1 MEREFLTRFLLVT
14 TRFLVVLTTRNEVKN
29 QGGQQRVEKRIYD
42 EVPPC
47 HHEIPHGALHE
58 ERGEK
63 TWGGYQSYREDCKD
77 EYDEVISLSFYQKH
91 KKFATRF

>member
-14 TRFLVVLTTRNEVKN
+14 TRFLAVLTTRNEVKN
-29 QGGQQRVEKRIYD
+29 QGGHQRVEKRIHD
-42 EVPPC
+42 EVPLW
-47 HHEIPHGALHE
+47 HHE
-58 ERGEK
+58 ERGENI
-63 TWGGYQSYREDCKD
+63 WGGYLSYREDCKD